1 MQKSISIRD
10 RIVEGLCLALLCAS
24 SIYLVMMWKQIPK
37 EIPAHYNAIGE
48 VDRWGDKGELLIM
61 PIMSW
66 ILYLFITALEAFP
79 QIWNTGVTV
88 TEQNKERVYR
98 ILKNMI
104 GTVKFLMV
112 GFFAIISFYQIK
124 AETMPAL
131 FLPISMGL
139 LFGSLIYYIIKLF
152 KNQ

>member
-37 EIPAHYNAIGE
+37 EI
-48 VDRWGDKGELLIM
+48 L
-61 PIMSW
+61 
-66 ILYLFITALEAFP
+66 
-79 QIWNTGVTV
+79 
-88 TEQNKERVYR
+88 
-98 ILKNMI
+98 
-104 GTVKFLMV
+104 
-112 GFFAIISFYQIK
+112 
-124 AETMPAL
+124 AL

>member
-112 GFFAIISFYQIK
+112 GFFAITSFYQIK